1 MHLEEGEQYSYWL
14 SGHPQEPHTHSS
26 RAARA
31 VAHSSC
37 SPAEIFTL
45 CDQPGENRK
54 FPILKKQPKAIQLD
68 SDENSEGTPG
78 SISGFR

>member
-1 MHLEEGEQYSYWL
+1 M
-14 SGHPQEPHTHSS
+14 
-26 RAARA
+26 
-31 VAHSSC
+31 
-37 SPAEIFTL
+37 IFTL

-54 FPILKKQPKAIQLD
+54 FPALEKQPKAIQLD